1 MVCVAMG
8 EWARGS
14 RSGSG
19 YDTLIGYM
27 IYIPCSVSWCYRD
40 NATENGNY
48 YNGPQA

>member
-19 YDTLIGYM
+19 YDTIIGY
-27 IYIPCSVSWCYRD
+27 IYLFSVSGCYRD

-48 YNGPQA
+48 DNGPQA